1 MEMAMTAAPLLPTL
15 WFAMCFLAKY
25 FFSYLAVA
33 TQGTKVM
40 EVLPWCLHFWYGSC
54 ENLLVR
60 VAAAMVMVVRK
71 NGGVLRSTSGSICS
85 GG

>member
-1 MEMAMTAAPLLPTL
+1 
-15 WFAMCFLAKY
+15 MCFLAKY

-40 EVLPWCLHFWYGSC
+40 EVLPWCSRFWYGSR

-60 VAAAMVMVVRK
+60 VAASDGH
-71 NGGVLRSTSGSICS
+71 GGAREW
-85 GG
+85 